1 MTAAASPRVLP
12 CGDTALAVEFGEAI
26 DPAVNACVLALDA
39 RVAQGIPGVVE
50 TVPTYRSLLVHYD
63 PVVTDFDTLGAT
75 LSALSADLPDTPAEG
90 RLWRIPVVYG
100 GAFGVDLEA
109 VAARHGLAPADLI
122 ARHAAPIYRVYMI
135 GFVPGFAYLGGL
147 DPSLATPRRDVPR
160 ARTPA
165 GSISIGGAQAA
176 VASIEAPSGWHLL
189 GRTPVRSFMPDR
201 EPPFILKAGDR
212 VTFEPVPAERWDAL
226 NRAAAA
232 GNLIAEAL

>member
-39 RVAQGIPGVVE
+39 RVAQGVPGVVE

-109 VAARHGLAPADLI
+109 VSARHGLAPADLI

-201 EPPFILKAGDR
+201 EPPFILNAGDR

-226 NRAAAA
+226 DRAAAA

>member
-109 VAARHGLAPADLI
+109 VSARHGLAPADLI

-201 EPPFILKAGDR
+201 EPPFILNAGDR
-212 VTFEPVPAERWDAL
+212 VTFEPVPADRWDAL
-226 NRAAAA
+226 DRAAAA

>member
-12 CGDTALAVEFGEAI
+12 CGDTALAVEFGDAV
-26 DPAVNACVLALDA
+26 DPVVNARVLALDA
-39 RVAQGIPGVVE
+39 RVAQGVPGVVE

-63 PVVTDFDTLGAT
+63 PAVTDFDTLRAT

-109 VAARHGLAPADLI
+109 VAARHGLAPAELV

-160 ARTPA
+160 AKTPA
-165 GSISIGGAQAA
+165 GSISIGGVQAA

-189 GRTPVRSFMPDR
+189 GRTPVRTFMPDR
-201 EPPFILKAGDR
+201 EPPFILNAGDR
-212 VTFEPVPAERWDAL
+212 VAFTPIPVDRWDAL
-226 NRAAAA
+226 DRAAAA
-232 GNLIAEAL
+232 GDVIAEAL